1 MFEINNAIEKT
12 GTADISARK
21 YLKFC
26 ERAKKEAHKIYAIRI
41 DKNALNYAVFIA
53 PGGVFQILDY
63 DFFCSSEPN
72 VRLSGQAKEILS
84 ADGLKAFVDQ
94 NELLEILVNRSKKHG
109 GICISDMDF
118 VQNFEDQ
125 DEGVSVLLMRV
136 LINPSWQSVNYY
148 LVTYAPTTGITL
160 MKMDET
166 TYKLSKWFVKN
177 LVTEV
182 EQKTPYDKIVA
193 INSQDV
199 NGIDPYICRNN
210 TENRERESSPNEF
223 SDNLMGS
230 FDL

>member
-1 MFEINNAIEKT
+1 MFEINKAIEKT
-12 GTADISARK
+12 GIADISARK
-21 YLKFC
+21 FC
-26 ERAKKEAHKIYAIRI
+26 DRAKNEAHKIYAIRI

-63 DFFCSSEPN
+63 DFLCSSEPN

-84 ADGLKAFVDQ
+84 ADELKAFVDR

-148 LVTYAPTTGITL
+148 LVTYEPTKGITL

-177 LVTEV
+177 LVAEV
-182 EQKTPYDKIVA
+182 E
-193 INSQDV
+193 QDV
-199 NGIDPYICRNN
+199 NGIDPYICRKNPEN
-210 TENRERESSPNEF
+210 TERKSSPNEF